1 MIELMFA
8 TSAFSTILSL
18 ITLIHDGTLWPAF
31 DFMSRHKEI
40 QFHFFAFSFCSTVGQ
55 LLIFYTIKNFG
66 AVVLA
71 MVLTTRIL
79 ISIALSV
86 FLYEHNITS
95 IGFYGLALVFI
106 AIFYRIKRK
115 AETSEFIKWKGMGEQ
130 SEKETELVQEWHEH
144 ADM

>member
-86 FLYEHNITS
+86 FLYEHKNTESAILIRMRVVST
-95 IGFYGLALVFI
+95 I
-106 AIFYRIKRK
+106 ASTTAPKFL
-115 AETSEFIKWKGMGEQ
+115 M
-130 SEKETELVQEWHEH
+130 V
-144 ADM
+144 